1 LDDVRREDYERELR
15 QRTPARMPRPSG
27 MKLMA
32 NIDERAVS
40 DALLTIVRRI
50 EAMPGDWHRLTNDF
64 DKALRSVLT
73 GKGNALDIF
82 LALRSGQVEFRT
94 VKVRSTPYSVVRAVR
109 GSEQDD
115 DPHVVV
121 VWHERPI
128 VAVLDRRPQDAS
140 A

>member
-1 LDDVRREDYERELR
+1 
-15 QRTPARMPRPSG
+15 M
-27 MKLMA
+27 
-32 NIDERAVS
+32 S

-73 GKGNALDIF
+73 GQGDALDIF

-115 DPHVVV
+115 DPHVVLMQLKLLV
-121 VWHERPI
+121 ARGNAEDFHRP
-128 VAVLDRRPQDAS
+128 RRQLNGDALARPPNLLAPS
-140 A
+140 PS